1 MILVGGCH
9 DKREASVTRAMNK
22 PLSRPPAHAEA
33 LVYRAELAAVRDFI
47 TTRARRAGLS
57 PQRVKDLVLA
67 VSELAANTLAHT
79 NGPGTLLVWT
89 TDDEIVC
96 QVDDTGQLSDP
107 EPGAARPEPDALG
120 GGRGLWVVRQ
130 ICDRVEIRAGEDGTS
145 IRTYMRRTVQP
156 A

>member
-1 MILVGGCH
+1 MRRRWCTELSSPP
-9 DKREASVTRAMNK
+9 SVIS
-22 PLSRPPAHAEA
+22 SR
-33 LVYRAELAAVRDFI
+33 RG
-47 TTRARRAGLS
+47 RAGPAS

-79 NGPGTLLVWT
+79 SGPGTLLVWT
-89 TDDEIVC
+89 TDEEIVC

-107 EPGAARPEPDALG
+107 APGVARPEPDALG

-130 ICDRVEIRAGEDGTS
+130 ICDRVEIRAGEHGTT
-145 IRTYMRRTVQP
+145 IRTYMRRTIQP